1 MGLSGLERLK
11 SGLERMKVS
20 GLEVGATTA
29 TFSTF
34 LAAENLITCLLSISF
49 PLKNKYIAWL
59 VGKFAYL

>member
-34 LAAENLITCLLSISF
+34 LAAEKLNNKSVINIISI
-49 PLKNKYIAWL
+49 KE
-59 VGKFAYL
+59 

>member
-11 SGLERMKVS
+11 TSGLERMKVS

-34 LAAENLITCLLSISF
+34 LAAEKLNNMSVINIISI
-49 PLKNKYIAWL
+49 KE
-59 VGKFAYL
+59 